1 MSEFENEMSFTDI
14 GNGKGLIETEKI
26 IKGVRCDTGC
36 DFTLPDYLGDVKKIL
51 SVSCTVIPSGKFDGG
66 GEASFCGIA
75 VYKVL
80 YTDSDNTLTHA
91 EFTSDYE
98 VNVKTD
104 DTYIDSCALTEV
116 ASLSV
121 RPQGPRKL
129 CAKASLIS
137 DVYVSCEAS
146 VPVLSEDDKI
156 EKDTSDIKVHSAEYL
171 TSGEREYAEE
181 AARLEGVRA
190 DDVEVLM
197 SGADVRIDKVSLEGD
212 GVHVIGVIEAHALL
226 KIGEDATA
234 RVEKDLPFE
243 EVIDADGEGVTAS
256 PLARG
261 YVTSNTVSINAE
273 NADSGE
279 DCASVVFSIT
289 AEYDVYTDK
298 NTEMRIIKDAYTPG
312 AISEA
317 SYSTFSYSTLEDTVK
332 ESRNM
337 TYEVPREEL
346 SCESITEILHTEVT
360 VKQQDISVND
370 GSVMINGELYFN
382 TVVKTADDDG
392 YCSIKTSHP
401 FEFCITVSLSHQSAR
416 LGHFYIKPCAISSSV
431 DAAKLYL
438 KCTLCVCAA
447 VVAENGETVVSELRK
462 TGERDSSRGV
472 ITVYYPD
479 ENDTL
484 WSVGKKYSQSLAK
497 LAQDNALSESVFSGS
512 SKRESLLGIE
522 TLIITE

>member
-1 MSEFENEMSFTDI
+1 MSEFENEMSLTDI
-14 GNGKGLIETEKI
+14 KNAEGLIETEKI
-26 IKGVRCDTGC
+26 IKSVRCDTGC
-36 DFTLPDYLGDVKKIL
+36 DFTLPDYLGDIKKLL
-51 SVSCTVIPSGKFDGG
+51 SVSCDVIPSGKFDGG

-104 DTYIDSCALTEV
+104 DTYIDSCAVTEV
-116 ASLSV
+116 ASMSV

-146 VPVLSEDDKI
+146 VPTLSEDESI
-156 EKDTSDIKVHSAEYL
+156 EKDTADIKVHSAEYL

-181 AARLEGVRA
+181 AARLEGVSA

-197 SGADVRIDKVSLEGD
+197 SGADVRIDKVSLEDD
-212 GVHVIGVIEAHALL
+212 GIHLAGAIEAYALL

-234 RVEKDLPFE
+234 RVEKDLSFE
-243 EVIDADGEGVTAS
+243 EIIECDGGDIIAS

-261 YVTSNTVSINAE
+261 YVTSNTVSINSD

-279 DCASVVFSIT
+279 DGASVVFSIT

-298 NTEMRIIKDAYTPG
+298 NTEMSIIKDAYMPG
-312 AISEA
+312 TMSEA
-317 SYSTFSYSTLEDTVK
+317 SYAAFSYSTLEDAVR

-337 TYEVPREEL
+337 TYEVPRAEL
-346 SCESITEILHTEVT
+346 PCDGITEILHTEVT

-370 GSVMINGELYFN
+370 GVIAVKGELCFN

-401 FEFCITVSLSHQSAR
+401 FEVIIPLQSQLESAR
-416 LGHFYIKPCAISSSV
+416 LGHFYLKPCSVSSSV

-438 KCTLCVCAA
+438 KCTLSVCAA
-447 VVAENGETVVSELRK
+447 VVTENGKTVVSELRK
-462 TGERDSSRGV
+462 TGECDSSHGV

-497 LAQDNALSESVFSGS
+497 LAQNNALSESVFSES
-512 SKRESLLGIE
+512 STRDSLLGVE